1 MEKLEQQELETL
13 SSVYSK
19 VNTIKRDI
27 ADVSILEERCIN
39 DKKRLMFD
47 FSQANSE
54 YMKMQEDIISKYGN
68 VSVNLQTGEIT
79 HNGD

>member
-54 YMKMQEDIISKYGN
+54 YMKMQEDIIAKYGN

>member
-54 YMKMQEDIISKYGN
+54 YIKLQEDIIAKYGN

>member
-1 MEKLEQQELETL
+1 MEQLEQQELEAL
-13 SSVYSK
+13 SGIYSK

-27 ADVSILEERCIN
+27 ADVSILEDRCIN

-47 FSQANSE
+47 FSQANAEYVKLQSE
-54 YMKMQEDIISKYGN
+54 ITEKYGN
-68 VSVNLQTGEIT
+68 VSINLQTGEIT

>member
-1 MEKLEQQELETL
+1 MEKLEQQELESL
-13 SSVYSK
+13 SSVYSRI
-19 VNTIKRDI
+19 NTVKRDI
-27 ADVSILEERCIN
+27 ADVTILEDRCAN
-39 DKKRLMFD
+39 DKKRLLFD

-54 YMKMQEDIISKYGN
+54 YMKMQQEITEKYGN

>member
-13 SSVYSK
+13 SSVYSQ

-54 YMKMQEDIISKYGN
+54 YIKLQEDIIAKYGN